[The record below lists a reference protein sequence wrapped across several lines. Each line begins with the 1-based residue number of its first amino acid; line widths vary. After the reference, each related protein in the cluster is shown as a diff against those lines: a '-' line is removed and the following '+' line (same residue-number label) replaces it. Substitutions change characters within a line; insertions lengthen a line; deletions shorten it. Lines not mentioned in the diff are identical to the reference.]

1 MLHLPWS
8 IDASH
13 QTNAGFHYCWSFFF
27 HFLSTQHIIS
37 KWSQVSRIPVWVSK
51 HADQLTCGR
60 NRLHDALAYFSFF
73 SLFNR
78 KIWIFKSFII
88 SLLQAA
94 ALKVFRT
101 GSEWSTACPADIS
114 RMERCWWSV
123 TFVLRTLWSFFGRF
137 YQVRQSHVAA
147 VWAVVERVS
156 DSIRCPGCGWEC
168 AVDPS
173 FNPQIRERF

>member
-1 MLHLPWS
+1 MLHLPRS

-27 HFLSTQHIIS
+27 HFLST
-37 KWSQVSRIPVWVSK
+37 SQNDLRCHRIPAWVSK
-51 HADQLTCGR
+51 HADQLTRGR
-60 NRLHDALAYFSFF
+60 NTRLFFFFF

-78 KIWIFKSFII
+78 KTWIFKSFII
-88 SLLQAA
+88 R
-94 ALKVFRT
+94 VFYKQQHWK
-101 GSEWSTACPADIS
+101 GSEWSTARPADIS

-123 TFVLRTLWSFFGRF
+123 TFVFRTLWSFFGRS
-137 YQVRQSHVAA
+137 YQVRQTHVAA

-156 DSIRCPGCGWEC
+156 DSIRRPGCGREC